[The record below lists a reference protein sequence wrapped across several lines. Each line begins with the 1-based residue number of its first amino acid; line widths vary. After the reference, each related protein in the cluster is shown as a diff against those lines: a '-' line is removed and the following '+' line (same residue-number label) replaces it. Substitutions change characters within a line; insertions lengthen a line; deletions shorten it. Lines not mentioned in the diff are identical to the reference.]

1 MERVRQ
7 PLSTGILERRSPFC
21 YTTPDPRAVVDWL
34 VARSWQPHPP
44 TDADGTSELAR
55 LTRDGKTV
63 VIYTSGLV
71 VDLGDA
77 VAQEVG

>member
-1 MERVRQ
+1 MSATIRTSIR
-7 PLSTGILERRSPFC
+7 SHLERRSPFS

-34 VARSWQPHPP
+34 VARSWHPHPP
-44 TDADGTSELAR
+44 TDGTSELAR
-55 LTRDGKTV
+55 LTRGGKTV

-77 VAQEVG
+77 IGGEV